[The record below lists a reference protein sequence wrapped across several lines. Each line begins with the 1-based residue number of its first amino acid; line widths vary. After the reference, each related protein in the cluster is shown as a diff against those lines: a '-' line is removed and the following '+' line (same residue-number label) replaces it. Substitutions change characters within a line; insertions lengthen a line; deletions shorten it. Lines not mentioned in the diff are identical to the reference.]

1 MSLTIEDSL
10 RGAGWA
16 DCKVCFGD
24 RSVELTASY
33 LSDALGNLVLAACM
47 AYSGFHSVSFG
58 FDEEPGEYRWVIE
71 RIDGTE
77 MLLRILEFGE
87 LWSKAPNEAGR
98 ELLSCELGVQEFA
111 SAVHQAATTVLGKHG
126 TDEYLVQWVEHEFP
140 SHQMALLT
148 QMLERY
154 GNDA

>member
-1 MSLTIEDSL
+1 MSLTIEYSL

-16 DCKVCFGD
+16 DCKVSFGE
-24 RSVELTASY
+24 RSIDITASY

-71 RIDGTE
+71 RIGGTE

-87 LWSKAPNEAGR
+87 LWSNAPNNAGK
-98 ELLSCELGVQEFA
+98 ELLSCKVGVQEFA
-111 SAVHQAATTVLGKHG
+111 RAVHQAAATVLAKHG
-126 TDEYLVQWVEHEFP
+126 SDEYLVQWVEHEFP
-140 SHQMALLT
+140 SLQMALLT

-154 GNDA
+154 SNDA